1 MAEKSGL
8 PLVEQPDILHDPN
21 SAFMAAYLEWAQHG
35 RCNAA
40 ANRDDVTAVRKIING
55 GSNGLA
61 ECRAYLAKVKKVL
74 ADYHASPVATLVSD
88 AVSPQGDGGAD
99 AELLFVQKR
108 LKAMNC
114 NPGIPTGILGRHAKA
129 AGLCHDLCEEMAGR
143 FCVVS
148 PACWTAAGQPRIIA
162 AIRSVFAP
170 EPAIALSC
178 AAVMAA
184 MTYSHHQTTTSDGAQ
199 TTSGLFGVAL
209 I

>member
-114 NPGIPTGILGRHAKA
+114 NPGIPTGIWGGMRRPPVSVMICARKWQ
-129 AGLCHDLCEEMAGR
+129 AGFASSARPAGR
-143 FCVVS
+143 PQAS
-148 PACWTAAGQPRIIA
+148 PA
-162 AIRSVFAP
+162 
-170 EPAIALSC
+170 
-178 AAVMAA
+178 
-184 MTYSHHQTTTSDGAQ
+184 
-199 TTSGLFGVAL
+199 
-209 I
+209 